1 MKKIFLLVPIL
12 IVGQLAIAQPRG
24 EKVASIKIGFLTE
37 KLHLDPKTAEQ
48 FWPIYNQ
55 YDDEIRGLIQDKR
68 NKDDQ
73 RSAQEILDQ
82 EQKAIDIKR
91 KYSAQFLRVINNE
104 QLAQLYQSEREF
116 NMMLIRRMN
125 KMENRQEKKNN
136 REEPG
141 MQGRQMRPRMGGRGF
156 GR

>member
-1 MKKIFLLVPIL
+1 MKKIFLFVSIL
-12 IVGQLAIAQPRG
+12 IGQLAIAQPRG

-91 KYSAQFLRVINNE
+91 KYSTQFLRVINNE
-104 QLAQLYQSEREF
+104 QLGQLYQSEREF

-125 KMENRQEKKNN
+125 KMENRQEKHNN
-136 REEPG
+136 QEERG

>member
-1 MKKIFLLVPIL
+1 MKKIFLFVSIL
-12 IVGQLAIAQPRG
+12 IGQLAIAQPRG

-125 KMENRQEKKNN
+125 KMENREEMKKN
-136 REEPG
+136 REEQGP
-141 MQGRQMRPRMGGRGF
+141 GRQMHPRMGRGF

>member
-12 IVGQLAIAQPRG
+12 IGQLAIAQPRG

-55 YDDEIRGLIQDKR
+55 YDDEIRSLIQDKR

-104 QLAQLYQSEREF
+104 QLGQLYQSEREF

-136 REEPG
+136 REDPG